1 MKRVTKFVL
10 IAPDELHREL
20 HEKYQNKIPKEFSQ
34 YKNYKWGTLELPLE
48 PDSRELEELCSFAH
62 ANGFH
67 PKLFS
72 SVYYTKKELD
82 NIPYFQMLI
91 DSPLEL
97 EGTCARDYGTKYV
110 DACPVCGVGGKR
122 VGDVLVDRKFLKKKK
137 IGYLQPD
144 LFVSENVRQIIEEH
158 GFTGVSFDGEVKDYR
173 GRDMEK
179 FYAMNIHHILPPM
192 SKNTWLND
200 VDITKGLAPKCEHH
214 TIYLASDMQYE
225 REKLEGALDFNL
237 STEYVNNDKEQ
248 QIVVSARVR
257 RAFKKNKI
265 GFSHFIPIMII

>member
-10 IAPDELHREL
+10 IVPDELHREL
-20 HEKYQNKIPKEFSQ
+20 HERYRDNIPKEFSQ
-34 YKNYKWGTLELPLE
+34 YKNYRWGALELPLE
-48 PDSRELEELCSFAH
+48 PDSQELKELCFFAH

-72 SVYYTKKELD
+72 SVYYTKKELEH
-82 NIPYFQMLI
+82 IPYFQMIL

-97 EGTCARDYGTKYV
+97 EGTCAYDYGTKYV
-110 DACPVCGVGGKR
+110 DACPVCKVGGKR

-144 LFVSENVRQIIEEH
+144 LFVSENVRQIIEDH
-158 GFTGVSFDGEVKDYR
+158 GLTGVSFDGEVKDYR

-179 FYAMNIHHILPPM
+179 FYTMNIHHILPPM
-192 SKNTWLND
+192 SKTTWFIESG
-200 VDITKGLAPKCEHH
+200 VASKCEHH
-214 TIYLASDMQYE
+214 TIFLASDMQYE
-225 REKLEGALDFNL
+225 CEKLNGALDFNL
-237 STEYVNNDKEQ
+237 STEYVNNDKER

-257 RAFKKNKI
+257 RIFKEYKI
-265 GFSHFIPIMII
+265 GFSHFIPITII